1 MALPKPKLKRPN
13 PEEII
18 TNELSMAKSAIKEFR
33 QFVLRGN
40 VVDLAIAVVIGA
52 SFNNV
57 VQAMVKN
64 ILTPMIAAIGGQPDF
79 SKLNFKLLGSVI
91 SYGEFLNA
99 LISFIM
105 IALVLFFLV
114 VKPLNRMMLKFKKD
128 EPAEIT
134 TRQCPECISE
144 IPLKALRCKFCTA
157 KVEPIK
163 ITQADIHV

>member
-1 MALPKPKLKRPN
+1 MAVKKPKLKRPN
-13 PEEII
+13 PEALIS
-18 TNELSMAKSAIKEFR
+18 NELSMAKSAIKEFR
-33 QFVLRGN
+33 QFILRGN

-52 SFNNV
+52 AFNNV

-64 ILTPMIAAIGGQPDF
+64 ILTPIISAIGGQPDF
-79 SKLNFKLLGSVI
+79 SKLNFKLFGSVI

-144 IPLKALRCKFCTA
+144 IPLDASRCKFCTT
-157 KVEPIK
+157 KIEPIK
-163 ITQADIHV
+163 VTVADIHV